1 MTKKTEEQKSQ
12 RPDGKLPEG
21 KLVKIPQEYLIEGV
35 RQAVADIKL
44 KMLEARRKYG
54 SQYNRKNPYEEFGRR
69 FGYDNPVKIW
79 EEYDL
84 IWTRQSTQP
93 SIIRKVAKLLGDQAR
108 IYAINRMREDMKNE
122 APADKE

>member
-69 FGYDNPVKIW
+69 FGFNDPEKIW
-79 EEYDL
+79 SEFEL
-84 IWTRQSTQP
+84 VFEKKSRQP
-93 SIIRKVAKLLGDQAR
+93 SEIRKVIELIGDQAR
-108 IYAINRMREDMKNE
+108 LHAAQKLFAEQQARQEK
-122 APADKE
+122 K